1 MAVKKTELYS
11 SLWASCDALR
21 GGMDASQYKDYVL
34 TLLFM
39 KYVTDKFK
47 GRRYAEIKVFDKEH
61 DDEADP
67 EKRTGC
73 SFDDF
78 VALKGNKNIGEGMDK
93 IIARMTAANPS
104 LKNIID
110 NVHFNDEAK
119 LGKGK
124 EMQDKLTTLVS
135 IFERPELDFK
145 KNKAS
150 GDDIIGDAYE
160 YLMKNFATPSGKSKG
175 QFYTPA
181 EVSRILAKV
190 IGLGDCEKKD
200 VEVCDPACGSGSLL
214 IRAVDEA
221 KHGATGWGQEK
232 DVSTAGLAKMNAVL
246 HNQSTVAIRPGNTFS
261 DPQYL
266 ESVDGRE
273 ILKRF
278 DFVVATNL
286 STLEDSNW
294 SHHTSRCC
302 CCQFQIRIAC

>member
-39 KYVTDKFK
+39 KYVTDKYK
-47 GRRYAEIKVFDKEH
+47 GQRYGEIVVFDKEH
-61 DDEADP
+61 DSEKDA

-93 IIARMTAANPS
+93 IIARMTEANTS
-104 LKNIID
+104 LKGIID

-119 LGKGK
+119 MGKGK

-160 YLMKNFATPSGKSKG
+160 YLMKNFATQSGKSKG

-190 IGLGDCEKKD
+190 IGLGESEKHD
-200 VEVCDPACGSGSLL
+200 VEICD
-214 IRAVDEA
+214 
-221 KHGATGWGQEK
+221 K
-232 DVSTAGLAKMNAVL
+232 
-246 HNQSTVAIRPGNTFS
+246 
-261 DPQYL
+261 
-266 ESVDGRE
+266 
-273 ILKRF
+273 
-278 DFVVATNL
+278 
-286 STLEDSNW
+286 
-294 SHHTSRCC
+294 
-302 CCQFQIRIAC
+302 RIASLIQASGKDKSSKFLDTRGFEDFAFADLVA